1 MIWLQG
7 RLLSKSNQGQ
17 EEGGIQ
23 YKNMIKFSETTINI
37 SGKQVRRLRSS
48 IIVSAGTIAIILGVV
63 LLILGKP
70 LGGTLILIVSPF
82 FYIYV
87 LVREALG
94 GRDSV
99 VAVLL
104 TSYLDYKLNQKIRGS
119 RTSRRRR

>member
-1 MIWLQG
+1 M
-7 RLLSKSNQGQ
+7 SKSNQGQ
-17 EEGGIQ
+17 EEGIIQ